1 MDEFSPVVITSK
13 LAEDDFLKI
22 KKGHGDILTSM
33 QDQAVRVKEYET
45 QKAQETLAT
54 QMRNDEQ
61 AKQAAESDR
70 KTKELE
76 IKQAMLAQ

>member
-13 LAEDDFLKI
+13 LAEDDFMKI
-22 KKGHGDILTSM
+22 KQGHADILTSM
-33 QDQAVRVKEYET
+33 QDQANRVKEYET
-45 QKAQETLAT
+45 QKAQETLEK
-54 QMRNDEQ
+54 QMRNDAQ
-61 AKQAAESDR
+61 AKEAAESDR